1 MPWKRADSLRWQLLR
16 WLLPPLLLFLL
27 GTAWFSHRTAD
38 ATANRTFDRLLMAS
52 ANAIA
57 EDIEYR
63 SGELM
68 VDLPYAA
75 LELLESNLSERIFY
89 RVIGPGAETV
99 TGYDDLPAPPATP
112 AGAAPPE
119 SEHVFYRA
127 TYRGET
133 LYLIALKKRIYD
145 AESPGPVWVIVAVT
159 GEARDALS
167 QQIFFEELVRQSLLI
182 AAACLL
188 AWLGLLQGLKPL
200 ERLRSSIMRRPV
212 SNLAPIDARSAPAEV
227 RPLIEALNQHTA
239 RVDQMLARRKLLV
252 ADATHQM
259 RTPLAEMGMH
269 IDVTLREAD
278 PALHRQA
285 LVELR
290 TDIDRLS
297 RLVSQFLLQT
307 RSDIDGVAKHAHT
320 PVDLAAL
327 AQQAVLATRSVKA
340 RSVNLRMEPIAQAA
354 VVPGNAL
361 LLGEMIVNLIDN
373 AVAYTQAGGHVAV
386 RLAVADAVVLEVQ
399 DDGPGIPPEEREHVF
414 ERFYRSPSAIA
425 SNPSGSGLGLAI
437 VRDIAAGHGATVT
450 LNTPPDGR
458 GLCVR
463 VVFSTR
469 TATD

>member
-1 MPWKRADSLRWQLLR
+1 MRWKRADSLRWQLLG

-27 GTAWFSHRTAD
+27 GTAWLSQRTAE

-57 EDIEYR
+57 EDIEFR

-99 TGYDDLPAPPATP
+99 TGYDDLPAPPA
-112 AGAAPPE
+112 APPGTVPPE
-119 SEHVFYRA
+119 PEHVFYRA

-133 LYLIALKKRIYD
+133 LYLIALKKKLYD
-145 AESPGPVWVIVAVT
+145 ATLPNPVWVIVAAT

-167 QQIFFEELVRQSLLI
+167 QQIFLEELARQSLLI

-200 ERLRSSIMRRPV
+200 ERLRSGIMRRPE

-227 RPLIEALNQHTA
+227 RPLIDALNQHTA
-239 RVDQMLARRKLLV
+239 RLDQMLTRRKLLV

-290 TDIDRLS
+290 ADIDRLS

-307 RSDIDGVAKHAHT
+307 RSDIDSVAEHTHT

-327 AQQAVLATRSVKA
+327 AQQAVQATRSAKA
-340 RSVNLRMEPIAQAA
+340 RSIDLRLEPTAQPA

-373 AVAYTQAGGHVAV
+373 AVAYTPAGGRVAV
-386 RLAVADAVVLEVQ
+386 RVAVADAVILEVE
-399 DDGPGIPPEEREHVF
+399 DNGPGIPPEARERVF
-414 ERFYRSPSAIA
+414 ERFYRTPSAMISA
-425 SNPSGSGLGLAI
+425 PSGSGLGLAI

-450 LNTPPDGR
+450 LNTAPDGR

-463 VVFSTR
+463 VVFPGR
-469 TATD
+469 KATG